1 MCDFNTLDDTAKT
14 ALHEQLTQCA
24 NALGGMNFFLKLLED
39 IRRTKPHP
47 LTAKNCE
54 FRISR
59 GTVKWNKV
67 IFKDK
72 FTLFVDTRSGE
83 GERGNFLLDETDKKY
98 KKVLNLVRTL
108 APITFDVKP
117 KNLKD
122 GEGFEVKV
130 FDRIDERTTRI
141 NPIFDILFFCSVD
154 TAKKVLSYTPK
165 G

>member
-1 MCDFNTLDDTAKT
+1 MCDFNSLDDAAKT
-14 ALHEQLTQCA
+14 ALHQQLIQCA
-24 NALGGMNFFLKLLED
+24 DAFGGQNFFLKLLED

-59 GTVKWNKV
+59 GTLKWNKV

-72 FTLFVDTRSGE
+72 FTLFVDTRTGE
-83 GERGNFLLDETDKKY
+83 GERGNFLLNEDDKKY

-108 APITFDVKP
+108 APVTFEAKP

-122 GEGFEVKV
+122 GEGFTFKAFE
-130 FDRIDERTTRI
+130 RIDEKRTRI
-141 NPIFDILFFCSVD
+141 DPLFDILFFCSVD
-154 TAKKVLSYTPK
+154 TAKKILSYTPK